1 MAKKGRGINIFQHV
15 PKASPNRTQFP
26 IHHKCDFD
34 GDFGLAYPVF
44 CQEVLPGDTWHISA
58 DHFSRLAPMIAPV
71 YHDFNV
77 KFHWFY
83 VPMRLLWDDFEDWI
97 TGGKNGTWR
106 EDNPDSFP
114 LFELDN
120 LFRETSEIVGTL
132 FDFLGVN
139 TCTDGA
145 VYNDAPASKTILV
158 HTTLPVMPIR
168 GYWLIYNYFF
178 RDQNIQDEV
187 EISTA
192 SGLTSPEALYA
203 MFENSSSN
211 LAGDST
217 YFFRVAWDKDYF
229 TSSTYSPQRG
239 PQVFIPLGNS
249 APLVASTDRI
259 ANIDF
264 NPNLDSTLIQSRGV
278 LSGSI
283 PLGAN
288 MQPLPSGGSTGSLQ
302 TNNNNPV
309 KISATN
315 YATNV
320 EQLADVM
327 NVDLA
332 SAEGAAVDDVREAFS
347 LQRFFERMQ
356 IVGSRFSEFL
366 RGIWGTNAGDA
377 RLQMPEYLGTWQ
389 NPFMIN
395 NVSNTTGT
403 ADNPQGGYA
412 GNGMATQ
419 YNKPIHKNFPEYGY
433 LYCLYTAL
441 PRPGYQQGLA
451 PIFCRRDWL
460 HFANPYFEHIGE
472 QPIEMEELY
481 FDPSKTRV
489 ENEETFGY
497 QSQYAS
503 YKFINSHSHGT
514 FKTNLNFWHA
524 NRIFSCKPS
533 LSAEFIDFYG
543 EESTNR
549 VFVLPGGAKFYTTIQ
564 FDGYVERNLSAFS
577 TPRLM

>member
-1 MAKKGRGINIFQHV
+1 MAKKNKGINIFQHV
-15 PKASPNRTQFP
+15 PKANPNRTQFP
-26 IHHKCDFD
+26 INHKCDFD

-77 KFHWFY
+77 KFHWFF
-83 VPMRLLWDDFEDWI
+83 VPMRLLWDDFEDWM

-114 LFELDN
+114 LFDLSR
-120 LFRETSEIVGTL
+120 LFEVTTDIIGTM
-132 FDFLGVN
+132 FDFMGVN

-145 VYNDAPASKTILV
+145 TEDGLPASKIV
-158 HTTLPVMPIR
+158 VEGSTLPVMPIR
-168 GYWLIYNYFF
+168 GYWMIYNYFF
-178 RDQNIQDEV
+178 RDQNITEEV
-187 EISTA
+187 PVTTS
-192 SGLTSPEALYA
+192 SGLENVDDFLEMLRMTSYDQLGN
-203 MFENSSSN
+203 MN
-211 LAGDST
+211 
-217 YFFRVAWDKDYF
+217 YFFAVSWDKDYF
-229 TSSTYSPQRG
+229 TSATLSPQRG

-249 APLVASTDRI
+249 APLVASTDRV

-264 NPNLDSTLIQSRGV
+264 NPNLQGTLVQSAGTSTGLVSVSAGMQSV
-278 LSGSI
+278 
-283 PLGAN
+283 
-288 MQPLPSGGSTGSLQ
+288 PSGGTSGSLY
-302 TNNNNPV
+302 V
-309 KISATN
+309 DGGSAKISASN
-315 YATNV
+315 FATNV
-320 EQLADVM
+320 QQLTDVM
-327 NVDLA
+327 SADLA
-332 SAEGAAVDDVREAFS
+332 AADGAAVDDVREAFS

-356 IVGSRFSEFL
+356 LVGSRFSEFL

-377 RLQMPEYLGTWQ
+377 RLQMPEYLGTWV

-403 ADNPQGGYA
+403 STNPQGGYA

-419 YNKPIHKNFPEYGY
+419 YNKPIHKNFPEFGY

-472 QPIEMEELY
+472 QPIEIEELY
-481 FDPSKTRV
+481 YDPSKTRA

-497 QSQYAS
+497 QSQYAN

-524 NRIFSCKPS
+524 NRVFQSAPT
-533 LSAEFIDFYG
+533 LSDEFISFNPA
-543 EESTNR
+543 ESTNR
-549 VFVLPGGAKFYTTIQ
+549 VFVITEGSKFYTTIQ